1 MIPRI
6 YFYELKFKNLYIKIF
21 LELICELFCGSDP
34 PLRDFSSHG
43 FSLHG
48 SPLTALLLGPMG
60 EPRERKVD
68 PERENL

>member
-1 MIPRI
+1 MTIN
-6 YFYELKFKNLYIKIF
+6 KNITSKNIDF
-21 LELICELFCGSDP
+21 LICELDLLSPLDPRVLQDP